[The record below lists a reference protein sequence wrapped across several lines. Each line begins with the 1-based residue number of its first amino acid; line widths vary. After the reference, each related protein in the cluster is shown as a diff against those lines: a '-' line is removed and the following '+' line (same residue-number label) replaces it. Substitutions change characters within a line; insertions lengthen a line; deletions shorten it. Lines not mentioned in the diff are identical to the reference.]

1 MLEVCF
7 ADNNTWYILIL
18 VQTEQRLTLQTVMK
32 QTVTVQVPSVSSIIY
47 IDYLCV
53 DVLHTRR
60 SLKYQYPDHINFT

>member
-47 IDYLCV
+47 SCNDGTIDLFMLCAEAYGSYLMKSI
-53 DVLHTRR
+53 R
-60 SLKYQYPDHINFT
+60 

>member
-47 IDYLCV
+47 SDYLCV